1 MESVS
6 IGVDLTFCKRH
17 PVNVYLTESPISDIL
32 VSLMMKTSQELMLE
46 LGQRARSRRLAL
58 DLSQAG
64 LSERSGVSLSVLRV
78 FERTGKISLESLLK
92 LAIALNATSEFETL
106 FQTEVSGSVIS
117 MDDLLKSSKQRKRG
131 RTR

>member
-1 MESVS
+1 
-6 IGVDLTFCKRH
+6 
-17 PVNVYLTESPISDIL
+17 
-32 VSLMMKTSQELMLE
+32 MLE

-64 LSERSGVSLSVLRV
+64 LADRSGVSLSVLRV

-92 LAIALNATSEFETL
+92 LAIALNATSEFDAL

-117 MDDLLKSSKQRKRG
+117 MDDLLNLSKQRKRG